1 MARSLAFVEP
11 LRRLSRLANERA
23 VQEKNMN
30 RVILALL
37 FCTFAGLHSPVQ
49 AQEKAKPEESEK
61 KAESK
66 KEAAE
71 LRVQVVFT
79 EYDGEKKM
87 SSLPYTLLVGAP
99 EGHIGSKSSIRMG
112 LRVPVV
118 TGSFKSGSESST
130 VNQQFTYI
138 DLGSN
143 LDGWA
148 SKEENGRFNLHLNLE
163 RSSAYSS
170 GSGQKASAISG
181 NEVLLSQPVI
191 QQFKTEVD
199 LFIRDGQT
207 IQSTLATDPVSG
219 RVTKVEVTVN
229 VVK

>member
-1 MARSLAFVEP
+1 MG
-11 LRRLSRLANERA
+11 A

-30 RVILALL
+30 RAILALL
-37 FCTFAGLHSPVQ
+37 FCTFVGLNSPVI

-61 KAESK
+61 KTESK
-66 KEAAE
+66 KETTE

-87 SSLPYTLLVGAP
+87 SSLPYMLLVSAP
-99 EGHIGSKSSIRMG
+99 EGRGGDKSSIRMG
-112 LRVPVV
+112 LRVPIV
-118 TGSFKSGSESST
+118 TGSFKSGSESAP

-138 DLGSN
+138 DVGSN
-143 LDGWA
+143 LDAWA
-148 SKEENGRFNLHLNLE
+148 NKEENGRFNLRLNLE
-163 RSSAYSS
+163 RSSAYSPS
-170 GSGQKASAISG
+170 GGQKASAISG
-181 NEVLLSQPVI
+181 NEVLVSQPVI
-191 QQFKTEVD
+191 QQFRTEVN
-199 LFIRDGQT
+199 LFVRDGQT

>member
-11 LRRLSRLANERA
+11 LRRQSRLADERA
-23 VQEKNMN
+23 VQEKNMK
-30 RVILALL
+30 RVILTLL
-37 FCTFAGLHSPVQ
+37 FCTFVGLHSPAN

-87 SSLPYTLLVGAP
+87 SSLPYTLLVSAP
-99 EGHIGSKSSIRMG
+99 EGRRDKSSIRMG
-112 LRVPVV
+112 LRVPIV
-118 TGSFKSGSESST
+118 TGSFKTGSESAP

-138 DLGSN
+138 DVGSN
-143 LDGWA
+143 LDAWA

-170 GSGQKASAISG
+170 SNGQKASAISG
-181 NEVLLSQPVI
+181 NEVLVSQPVI

-207 IQSTLATDPVSG
+207 IQSILATDPVSG

-229 VVK
+229 IVK

>member
-1 MARSLAFVEP
+1 
-11 LRRLSRLANERA
+11 
-23 VQEKNMN
+23 MN

-37 FCTFAGLHSPVQ
+37 FGIFAGLHSPVI
-49 AQEKAKPEESEK
+49 AQEKAKPEENEK
-61 KAESK
+61 KAETK
-66 KEAAE
+66 KETTE
-71 LRVQVVFT
+71 LRVQVVFS

-99 EGHIGSKSSIRMG
+99 EGRRGDKSSIRMG
-112 LRVPVV
+112 LRVPIV
-118 TGSFKSGSESST
+118 TGSFKSGSESSV

-143 LDGWA
+143 LDAWA
-148 SKEENGRFNLHLNLE
+148 SKEENGRFNLHLNLD

-170 GSGQKASAISG
+170 GGGQKGNAVTG
-181 NEVLLSQPVI
+181 NEVLSGQPVI

-199 LFIRDGQT
+199 LFIRDAQT

-229 VVK
+229 IVK